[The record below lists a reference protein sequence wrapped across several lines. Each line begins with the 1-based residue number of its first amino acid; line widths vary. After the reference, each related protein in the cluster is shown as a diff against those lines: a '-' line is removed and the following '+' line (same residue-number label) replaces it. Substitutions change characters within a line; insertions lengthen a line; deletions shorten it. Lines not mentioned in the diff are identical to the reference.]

1 MSTYSN
7 FLFEGEGCKPVLN
20 DVTADSLI
28 KDEDIKAAYEE
39 SSLEA
44 GARCVMEATQNW
56 NNIMRAC
63 TIQEFNYLE
72 ESGSELVYEG
82 VILES
87 FVDSVKKFFINL
99 WEKIKSIFKKALM
112 QFSSWTTSDKDFI
125 TKYKKSILAAANGEL
140 KKEDIEVSIYKDY
153 LFLKDGFDKTTA
165 GGENEIEKITY
176 NGLDDIISG
185 SNHGINLDV
194 KGKSTDQLEDLKK
207 INEAFDDDAIN
218 DIIEACRADVVQ
230 NIAKSS
236 SYSFND
242 SSLTASEF
250 TTELQNT
257 FRGSD
262 EKDDVKIADAV
273 FDAIK
278 FLENSK
284 KIKSDL
290 EKGLNNAKKTI
301 DSAIKSVEKLQK
313 DLSKGMTSKD
323 NNTEGNDAG
332 KIAGQQHTL
341 VSKGLRILKA
351 TRSMVLTVNSVGLQE
366 LKNCSRQCKSVC
378 VKVVS
383 SAKVKKVGESGTVT
397 TESSMSLL
405 DGLELI

>member
-82 VILES
+82 VVLES
-87 FVDSVKKFFINL
+87 FVDSVKKFFLNL

-112 QFSSWTTSDKDFI
+112 QFSSWVTSDKDFI
-125 TKYKKSILAAANGEL
+125 TKYKKTILSAINGEL

-153 LFLKDGFDKTTA
+153 IFLQDGFDKTTA
-165 GGENEIEKITY
+165 GGNAEVEKIEFKDLTDIFDFFDFKIKEKPDLSNVESMKKY
-176 NGLDDIISG
+176 NEVLDDDV
-185 SNHGINLDV
+185 INDAIASIRV
-194 KGKSTDQLEDLKK
+194 NMAKK
-207 INEAFDDDAIN
+207 I
-218 DIIEACRADVVQ
+218 
-230 NIAKSS
+230 KSK
-236 SYSFND
+236 YSISD
-242 SSLTASEF
+242 SELTASEF
-250 TTELQNT
+250 TTELQNLY
-257 FRGSD
+257 RGSD
-262 EKDDVKIADAV
+262 EKDDVKIGDAV

-278 FLENSK
+278 FLENSN

-290 EKGLNNAKKTI
+290 TKGLNNSKKII
-301 DSAIKSVEKLQK
+301 DSAIRSCEKLEK
-313 DLSKGMTSKD
+313 ELSKGMSSKE
-323 NNTEGNDAG
+323 NNTDGNDAG
-332 KIAGQQHTL
+332 KIAGQKHTI
-341 VSKGLRILKA
+341 VSKSLRILKGSRTA
-351 TRSMVLTVNSVGLQE
+351 AVTMNSVGLQE
-366 LKNCSRQCKSVC
+366 LKNCSRQCKAVC
-378 VKVVS
+378 VKAVS
-383 SAKVKKVGESGTVT
+383 SAKVKKESGSIT

>member
-44 GARCVMEATQNW
+44 GARCVMEVTQNW
-56 NNIMRAC
+56 NNIMQAC

-72 ESGSELVYEG
+72 ENGAEMVYEG

-87 FVDSVKKFFINL
+87 FIDTVKKFFINL

-112 QFSSWTTSDKDFI
+112 QFSSWVTSDKDFI
-125 TKYKKSILAAANGEL
+125 AKYEKDIYRAVNNDL

-153 LFLKDGFDKTTA
+153 VFLGKASFDKAAVA
-165 GGENEIEKITY
+165 GITEIQKDTF
-176 NGLDDIISG
+176 S
-185 SNHGINLDV
+185 DV
-194 KGKSTDQLEDLKK
+194 SSVSTIVPTIRVDNDSDEEQLKK
-207 INEAFDDDAIN
+207 ACEAFDNDAMN
-218 DIIEACRADVVQ
+218 DALETARAKY
-230 NIAKSS
+230 AKAIKTTTGSA
-236 SYSFND
+236 YAFND
-242 SSLTASEF
+242 KSLNASEF
-250 TTELQNT
+250 RAELQNI

-262 EKDDVKIADAV
+262 EKDDVAIKDAV
-273 FDAIK
+273 QPAITFLKNSGKIKTSIDKGLKDAKKAIDDAIK
-278 FLENSK
+278 ATEKIAKNLDKDSTKKENNENDSK
-284 KIKSDL
+284 EGSRAGKKHTLMNKCISFMKSNRSMIID
-290 EKGLNNAKKTI
+290 I
-301 DSAIKSVEKLQK
+301 DS
-313 DLSKGMTSKD
+313 
-323 NNTEGNDAG
+323 
-332 KIAGQQHTL
+332 IA
-341 VSKGLRILKA
+341 
-351 TRSMVLTVNSVGLQE
+351 LQE

-383 SAKVKKVGESGTVT
+383 SAKVKKIGESGSVT

>member
-72 ESGSELVYEG
+72 ENGSELVYEDA
-82 VILES
+82 ILES
-87 FVDSVKKFFINL
+87 FGQSVRSFFINL
-99 WEKIKSIFKKALM
+99 WEKIKAIFKKALM
-112 QFSSWTTSDKDFI
+112 QFSSWVTSDKDFI
-125 TKYKKSILAAANGEL
+125 NKYKKTILSAVNGEL

-153 LFLKDGFDKTTA
+153 VFMQDGFDKTTA
-165 GGENEIEKITY
+165 AGMSEVEKIEFNSLQEIVKFTEI
-176 NGLDDIISG
+176 GTSGSLDDYE
-185 SNHGINLDV
+185 NL
-194 KGKSTDQLEDLKK
+194 KA
-207 INEAFDDDAIN
+207 INEKIDDDVIN
-218 DIIEACRADVVQ
+218 DIIESERAAA
-230 NIAKSS
+230 IKSIKS
-236 SYSFND
+236 NYSFND
-242 SSLTASEF
+242 SSVTASEF
-250 TTELQNT
+250 TKELQNR

-262 EKDDVKIADAV
+262 EKDDVKIGDAV
-273 FDAIK
+273 LPAIK

-290 EKGLNNAKKTI
+290 EKGLNAKKTI
-301 DSAIKSVEKLQK
+301 DSAIKSAEKLQK
-313 DLSKGMTSKD
+313 QLSKDMTAKE
-323 NNTEGNDAG
+323 NNEGESTIG
-332 KIAGQQHTL
+332 KTKGQQHTL
-341 VSKGLRILKA
+341 TTKGIRILKA
-351 TRSMVLTVNSVGLQE
+351 SRTMCLTINSVGLQE

-378 VKVVS
+378 VKAVS
-383 SAKVKKVGESGTVT
+383 SAKVKKVGESGSVT

>member
-63 TIQEFNYLE
+63 TIQEFNYFE
-72 ESGSELVYEG
+72 ENGSELVYEG

-112 QFSSWTTSDKDFI
+112 QFSSWVTSDKDFI
-125 TKYKKSILAAANGEL
+125 TKYKKSILAAANGDL

-153 LFLKDGFDKTTA
+153 IFFESDFSKSTVKSNDVV
-165 GGENEIEKITY
+165 
-176 NGLDDIISG
+176 DDIDFNDTKSVADDF
-185 SNHGINLDV
+185 GINNLNIN
-194 KGKSTDQLEDLKK
+194 SLEDLKAANEK
-207 INEAFDDDAIN
+207 IDDDAIN
-218 DIIEACRADVVQ
+218 NYIEETRAEMVKV
-230 NIAKSS
+230 IPSK
-236 SYSFND
+236 YGFND

-250 TTELQNT
+250 TKELQNC

-273 FDAIK
+273 FPAIR

-284 KIKSDL
+284 SIKSDL
-290 EKGLNNAKKTI
+290 EKGLKDSKKAI
-301 DSAIKSVEKLQK
+301 DTAIKSTEKLQK

-323 NNTEGNDAG
+323 NNTEGNDTG
-332 KIAGQQHTL
+332 KIMGQMHTL
-341 VSKGLRILKA
+341 VSKGLRVLKA
-351 TRSMVLTVNSVGLQE
+351 SRTMILTMNSVGLQE